1 VTQRKA
7 ETPVVE
13 LEGLA
18 HSYRS
23 AAGPFTVLDGVDL
36 KVRRGEWV
44 AVLGR
49 SGAGKSTLFYLLSG
63 LIPAES
69 GKVKIDGVDMRALS
83 TSERARFRNRHVGFV
98 FQQFHLLPRATVL
111 ENILFPLRFPVEA
124 PQDLVQGAIDAKAL
138 AEKLGLGHRLEQVPN
153 QLSGGEQQRVAIAR
167 ALVQRPSLLLADE
180 PTGNLDEK
188 NAEAT
193 LDLFRE
199 LCNSGVTVL
208 MITHD
213 PDVAAR
219 ADRVVRLES
228 GRLVEDEGGGRRGG
242 DLPPKETRPEAP
254 KAKPWAA
261 WFAVTKF
268 AWSTLARNR
277 ARTALTMVGVVF
289 GVAALFSMITFG
301 KYARDQI
308 VQSFEEL
315 GTDTVLIRGYPNWN
329 RKATDQVPAVFEFF
343 EIERD
348 IAPIRRVF
356 PEVRALP
363 PMLNGWGDA
372 VSYGGRQLEGELQT
386 FGIDSEY
393 QAISR
398 REITR
403 GHGLSPVHVDR
414 ASGVCLVGP
423 GIVKDLLRGDEPL
436 GKILFLVNRDGDRY
450 PCEIIGVLAAAGSNN
465 DYRNPANDIVMPYTY
480 FQKVQNAW
488 DGRIRQFVV
497 QLERGGDV
505 ERSGRGIKRWLE
517 NRYGSSGNFMVDANT
532 VLVAQLKRSL
542 RLFALLLAAIALVT
556 LGIGGVG
563 IHNMMLVSLA
573 ERFKEIGLMKALG
586 ATDESVR
593 RLLLIEAV
601 TLAGSAGLI
610 GLTLGFATYEA
621 ILYLAAQLVPR
632 ITFQWI
638 IEPDAL
644 FFSLF
649 SIVAVGVASGIV
661 PALRAERL
669 SVVEALRSE

>member
-1 VTQRKA
+1 MSTRDP

-13 LEGLA
+13 LAGLQ
-18 HSYRS
+18 HRYRS
-23 AAGPFTVLDGVDL
+23 AAGPLTVLDGVDL

-69 GKVKIDGVDMRALS
+69 GTVKIDGVDMRALS
-83 TSERARFRNRHVGFV
+83 ASDRARFRNRHLGFV

-124 PQDLVQGAIDAKAL
+124 PQDLIAGRGEAERL
-138 AEKLGLGHRLEQVPN
+138 AEKLGLSHRLAQLPN

-188 NAEAT
+188 NADAT
-193 LDLFRE
+193 LELFRR
-199 LCNSGVTVL
+199 LCDDGVTVL

-213 PDVAAR
+213 ADVASR
-219 ADRVVRLES
+219 ADRVVRLE
-228 GRLVEDEGGGRRGG
+228 GGKLVEDPGGGRQSG
-242 DLPPKETRPEAP
+242 DMPAKAVRPEPPAP
-254 KAKPWAA
+254 KPWSA
-261 WFAVTKF
+261 WTEVTRF

-277 ARTALTMVGVVF
+277 TRTALTMVGVVF

-315 GTDTVLIRGYPNWN
+315 GTDTVLLRGYPNWD
-329 RKATDQVPAVFEFF
+329 RKATDQVPAVFEFY
-343 EIERD
+343 EMERD
-348 IAPIRRVF
+348 ILPIKRVF
-356 PEVRALP
+356 PEVRAISPIL
-363 PMLNGWGDA
+363 MGWGDG
-372 VSYGGRQLEGELQT
+372 VSYGGRQLDGEMQT
-386 FGIDSEY
+386 WGIDSEY
-393 QAISR
+393 QSISR
-398 REITR
+398 RPIVL
-403 GHGLSPVHVDR
+403 GHGISPVHVDR
-414 ASGVCLVGP
+414 QAAVCVVGP
-423 GIVKDLLRGDEPL
+423 GIVKDLLREAEPL
-436 GKILFLVNRDGDRY
+436 GKILFLVNRDGNRY
-450 PCEIIGVLAAAGSNN
+450 PCEVIGVLAAAGSNH
-465 DYRNPANDIVMPYTY
+465 DYRNPANDVVMPYTY
-480 FQKVQNAW
+480 FQKVSSPW

-497 QLERGGDV
+497 QVERGGDV
-505 ERSGRGIKRWLE
+505 ERTGRGMKRWFE
-517 NRYGSSGNFMVDANT
+517 NRYGASGNFMVDANT

-556 LGIGGVG
+556 LAIGGVG

-593 RLLLIEAV
+593 RLLLVEAV
-601 TLAGSAGLI
+601 TLAAVAGGL
-610 GLTLGFATYEA
+610 GLTLGFATYEF
-621 ILYLAAQLVPR
+621 ILYVAAQLVPR

-638 IEPDAL
+638 VEPDAL

-649 SIVAVGVASGIV
+649 SIVTVGVASGIV